1 MSNKER
7 NIIKYKE
14 LSDTI
19 LKCFYDVYNE
29 LGRGFLESVYREAL
43 MITLQ
48 EAKLNVEKEKE
59 INVYFRNKHIGKF
72 RADIIVENK
81 IILELKAV
89 KHLVPEHE
97 AQLLNYLRASN
108 VEIGFLLNF
117 GDEPKFTRRFYDN
130 KRKQNAKK

>member
-1 MSNKER
+1 M
-7 NIIKYKE
+7 IKFKE

-19 LKCFYDVYNE
+19 LRCFYEVYNE

-48 EAKLNVEKEKE
+48 EAGLNVKKEKE
-59 INVYFRNKHIGKF
+59 INVYFRNKNIGRF
-72 RADIIVENK
+72 RADIVVENK

-97 AQLLNYLRASN
+97 AQLLNYLRATN
-108 VEIGFLLNF
+108 IEVGFLLNF
-117 GDEPKFTRRFYDN
+117 GDEPKFIRRFYEN
-130 KRKQNAKK
+130 ERKNNTKD